1 MYIDDCINGLLK
13 IFFGKYSDPINLG
26 SSERVS
32 INQMIKIIE
41 RVSGYNVN
49 KKYLLDKP
57 KGVRGR
63 SSDNKLIKKILKWE
77 PNIKL
82 KNGLESTYNWI
93 YQELSKKNKINKYS
107 K

>member
-1 MYIDDCINGLLK
+1 MFIDDCIKGMLK
-13 IFFGKYSDPINLG
+13 IFFSKYSDPINLG

-32 INQMIKIIE
+32 INTMIKTIE
-41 RVSGYNVN
+41 KISGYNVS

-77 PNIKL
+77 PNTKL
-82 KNGLESTYNWI
+82 KTGLEITYKWI
-93 YQELSKKNKINKYS
+93 FKEISKN
-107 K
+107 